1 MYKILHLETSMLY
14 QTVIREICVEIS
26 AIYINA
32 TKASEAFEIL
42 QREKISLILTAM
54 ELESGSA
61 IDFIKS
67 LNESQFRDIPVVVF
81 TGNDSLEDRKRMYEL
96 GIVDYI
102 LKTSDKEVIKQNLS
116 IFRKE
121 DPVALRMR
129 ELTYAVVDDNKM
141 DRKIISRI
149 FSMHDIKKADF
160 FDSEQMLLNSDI
172 HYDVYVIDLVLKETL
187 GDKVIS
193 ALRKKNLDSVIIAVS
208 GIDNVKTISRVLS
221 IGADDY
227 ITKPFNYDLFFT
239 RLKTNIRNFL
249 LMRELKVKTDL
260 LERISITD
268 PLTELFN
275 RRHIFDR
282 LNQECEK
289 FKRYG
294 LTFTAVMLDIDGFK
308 SINDS
313 YGHQVGDMVIRMV
326 SDAIKK
332 SIRNVDIAGRYGGE
346 EFLIILPEI
355 DGKGGVVAAER
366 IRKSIESIKIE
377 ESNIK
382 VTISAGVAEFAGEP
396 IDDFIKKI
404 DSMLYL
410 AKKNGKNRIESA
422 AL

>member
-160 FDSEQMLLNSDI
+160 FDSEQMLLNSDM

>member
-275 RRHIFDR
+275 RRHIFNR

>member
-382 VTISAGVAEFAGEP
+382 VTISGGVAEFAGEP

>member
-160 FDSEQMLLNSDI
+160 FDSEQMLLNSDM

-249 LMRELKVKTDL
+249 LMRELKVKTEL

-355 DGKGGVVAAER
+355 DGKGGFVAAER

-382 VTISAGVAEFAGEP
+382 VTISGGVAEFAGEP